1 LRQNDRAENSHQV
14 VRRRE
19 RKLERFKSPGSAQRF
34 LSMHAAVHNTFNLQ
48 RHFVSRSL
56 SGSSDQMRLR
66 KGAARLPP
74 HEGEPLHPISAGT
87 AQLDSAVPLHQGAR
101 QLRWCGRLKLEAT
114 GGVNTRNPTVGAS
127 DKS

>member
-1 LRQNDRAENSHQV
+1 MVGSNDIARSKKFYDSLFVAMGG
-14 VRRRE
+14 
-19 RKLERFKSPGSAQRF
+19 KPGVEDVIRCGCARAQRDCRRMKA
-34 LSMHAAVHNTFNLQ
+34 S
-48 RHFVSRSL
+48 
-56 SGSSDQMRLR
+56 
-66 KGAARLPP
+66 
-74 HEGEPLHPISAGT
+74 PLHPISAGT

>member
-1 LRQNDRAENSHQV
+1 MKAS
-14 VRRRE
+14 
-19 RKLERFKSPGSAQRF
+19 
-34 LSMHAAVHNTFNLQ
+34 
-48 RHFVSRSL
+48 
-56 SGSSDQMRLR
+56 
-66 KGAARLPP
+66 
-74 HEGEPLHPISAGT
+74 PLHPISAGT